1 MFTSKL
7 LYSVDIRKSRERKTI
22 MKNGYSTEI
31 LAQNI
36 IILCRRENISVNGML
51 KRCSLNR
58 SIVDNLRKG
67 YFPTVDKVA
76 VIAQYFKVTIEYLL
90 RKNE

>member
-1 MFTSKL
+1 
-7 LYSVDIRKSRERKTI
+7 
-22 MKNGYSTEI
+22 MKNGISTEM

-36 IILCRRENISVNGML
+36 IALCKRENISVNGML
-51 KRCSLNR
+51 KCCNLNK

-76 VIAQYFKVTIEYLL
+76 VIAQYFNVSMEYLL
-90 RKNE
+90 RKYE